1 MEPESQNIGLSEIE
15 IQNPGPRTVGLST
28 VDGPS
33 QDGSC
38 AYAGLPLAGVP
49 EVSENVLLGTE
60 AATLGP
66 FTYYHETSELA
77 PAPGTPLQ
85 PLVVCLPKDR
95 SFVRVNNHNVYIN
108 GKMPMTSIDLT
119 RAIGTTPDRL
129 LTGPNTQTKIVFGA
143 NIAT

>member
-15 IQNPGPRTVGLST
+15 IQNPGPRTVGIST

-33 QDGSC
+33 QDGNC

-60 AATLGP
+60 TATLGP
-66 FTYYHETSELA
+66 FTYYDENSELA
-77 PAPGTPLQ
+77 PAPGSPLQ
-85 PLVVCLPKDR
+85 PLAICLPKDR